1 MSLTDDLMVRRAMLA
16 IDLERLTEPPEPGA
30 SVNFG
35 KRIGEGTSE
44 AVERLSTTAAARS
57 IASSIEAIDRA
68 LDKLSNGSYGV
79 CDGCGAAIAPARLAA
94 LPATAHCVECAAAL

>member
-1 MSLTDDLMVRRAMLA
+1 MSLTDDLIARRTVLSA
-16 IDLERLTEPPEPGA
+16 DLDRLTEPPEPGA

-68 LDKLSNGSYGV
+68 LDKIAAGSYGV
-79 CDGCGAAIAPARLAA
+79 CDRCNDAITPARLTA
-94 LPATAHCVECAAAL
+94 LPATAHCVACAAAL